1 MPFFFPC
8 IRCWDCGISQCNPKR
23 SFIKFVHEQLPKRE
37 QLLRQENSRQIRMI
51 QLKCRSILTANVTSP
66 AAELPEDITADAAP
80 TEQPVGTPPQPNSG
94 ASPRAAFWNS
104 AWHTPLVVPRPKH
117 TACIKLCWGEIP
129 TIWSEVAEATCTAR
143 KQSPSLCSSRNS
155 KKLYSAADNVPG
167 LLFSPCG
174 RDGLISMLEN
184 GSKVQN

>member
-8 IRCWDCGISQCNPKR
+8 IRCWDCGISQCNPKH

-80 TEQPVGTPPQPNSG
+80 TEQPVGTPPQPNILKQCLAYTSCG
-94 ASPRAAFWNS
+94 TETKTYCLYQTLLGRN
-104 AWHTPLVVPRPKH
+104 
-117 TACIKLCWGEIP
+117 
-129 TIWSEVAEATCTAR
+129 TCH
-143 KQSPSLCSSRNS
+143 S
-155 KKLYSAADNVPG
+155 
-167 LLFSPCG
+167 
-174 RDGLISMLEN
+174 I
-184 GSKVQN
+184 